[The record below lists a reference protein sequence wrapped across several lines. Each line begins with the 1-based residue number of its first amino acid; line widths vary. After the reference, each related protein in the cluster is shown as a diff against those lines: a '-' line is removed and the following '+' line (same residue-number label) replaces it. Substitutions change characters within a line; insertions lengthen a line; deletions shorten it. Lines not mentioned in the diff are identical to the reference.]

1 MVWCWILPS
10 VKAFQRDAVHTIE
23 TMRITIDD
31 LPEGVVVRIAGDA
44 GLQSIDILQTQL
56 NRLMAKRT
64 PLVVFD
70 LSELR
75 FISSLALGAFVEF
88 NRGMNRNGCSV
99 RLAALQP
106 LVFKAF
112 QHAMLDTVLELRAS
126 VETALAG

>member
-1 MVWCWILPS
+1 MQFKV
-10 VKAFQRDAVHTIE
+10 DE
-23 TMRITIDD
+23 
-31 LPEGVVVRIAGDA
+31 LPEGIVVRIAGDA
-44 GLQSIDILQTQL
+44 GLHSIDALQMQL
-56 NRLMAKRT
+56 NRLIAKRA

-75 FISSLALGAFVEF
+75 FVSSLALGAFVEF